1 MIDSKEQVVSSSEM
15 KENSMQK
22 VSLYFEN
29 GLMLEAKSFGATG
42 TSVGEIV
49 FNTSLTGYQEIVTD
63 PSYAGQ
69 FVTFTMPEIGN
80 VGCNAQD
87 MESKG
92 AHCKGIIVRSYQDR
106 PSNFRCEETLSALL
120 EKNSV
125 LGICEI
131 DTRFLTK
138 MLREEGAMMMVA
150 STEIHEEKALKEVL
164 ENSPRIEDVNYIEQV
179 STKEV
184 YVHNE
189 ARYNMHTFNYDKPE
203 TTKKIIALDF
213 GIKRNIL
220 NELTH
225 AGMEVTVVPNTMSA
239 EDIIAK
245 VDSKEIDGVFL
256 SNGPGDPLIL
266 KEEQEKIKKLIAH
279 RVPLFG
285 ICLGHQ
291 LLSIAH
297 GYDTYKLQF
306 GHHGGNHPVLNSV
319 TNSVEI
325 TAQNHN
331 YNVPNSIREVA
342 TVTHTNLFDNTIEG
356 LKYNDS
362 PTMSVQ
368 HHPEASPGPHE
379 SAYIFGE
386 FAKML

>member
-1 MIDSKEQVVSSSEM
+1 M
-15 KENSMQK
+15 KK

-29 GLMLEAKSFGATG
+29 GLMLEAKSFGAEG
-42 TSVGEIV
+42 TAVGEIV

-80 VGCNAQD
+80 VGCNEQD

-92 AHCKGIIVRSYQDR
+92 AHCKGVIVRHYQDR
-106 PSNFRCEETLSALL
+106 PSNFRSQETLATLL
-120 EKNSV
+120 KRENV
-125 LGICEI
+125 LGITEI

-138 MLREEGAMMMVA
+138 MLRDEGAMMMIA
-150 STEIHEEKALKEVL
+150 STEIHEKEKLKEVL
-164 ENSPRIEDVNYIEQV
+164 SASPRIEEVNYIEQV
-179 STKEV
+179 STKET
-184 YVHNE
+184 YIHQE
-189 ARYNMHTFNYDKPE
+189 GRYNTTTFMYDAPQ

-225 AGMEVTVVPNTMSA
+225 AGMEVTVVPNSISA
-239 EDIIAK
+239 EEIIKK
-245 VDSKEIDGVFL
+245 VEGKECHGVFL

-266 KEEQEKIKKLIAH
+266 KDEHEKIKKLIAKK
-279 RVPLFG
+279 VPLFG

-291 LLSIAH
+291 LLSISH
-297 GYDTYKLQF
+297 GYDTYKLKF
-306 GHHGGNHPVLNSV
+306 GHHGGNHPVKNIV
-319 TNSVEI
+319 TNTVEI

-331 YNVPNSIREVA
+331 YNVPDNITEVA
-342 TVTHTNLFDNTIEG
+342 TVTHKNLFDDTIEG
-356 LKYNDS
+356 LRYKDA
-362 PTMSVQ
+362 PIISVQ

>member
-1 MIDSKEQVVSSSEM
+1 
-15 KENSMQK
+15 MQK

-29 GLMLEAKSFGATG
+29 GLFLEAKSFGAEG
-42 TSVGEIV
+42 TSVGECV

-87 MESKG
+87 MESQG
-92 AHCKGIIVRSYQDR
+92 AYCKGIIVRQYQDR
-106 PSNFRCEETLSALL
+106 ASNFRAQESLSALL
-120 EKNSV
+120 KKYGV

-131 DTRFLTK
+131 DTRFITK
-138 MLREEGAMMMVA
+138 TLRDQGAMMMVA
-150 STEIHEEKALKEVL
+150 STEVHNKENLKDIL
-164 ENSPRIEDVNYIEQV
+164 ANTPRIEEINYIEEV
-179 STKEV
+179 STKV
-184 YVHNE
+184 PYIHKE
-189 ARYNMHTFNYDKPE
+189 ARYNMAYFAYDTPQ

-225 AGMEVTVVPNTMSA
+225 AGMEVTVVPNSMLA
-239 EDIIAK
+239 EEIISK
-245 VDSKEIDGVFL
+245 VTSSEIDGVFL

-266 KEEQEKIKKLIAH
+266 KAEQEKIKKLIEAK
-279 RVPLFG
+279 VPMFG

-291 LLSIAH
+291 LLSISH
-297 GYDTYKLQF
+297 GYETYKLQF
-306 GHHGGNHPVLNSV
+306 GQHGGNHPVQNQETGV
-319 TNSVEI
+319 VEI

-331 YNVPNSIREVA
+331 YNVPTSIKEVA
-342 TVTHTNLFDNTIEG
+342 TVTHINLFDQTIEG
-356 LKYNDS
+356 VKYKNS
-362 PTMSVQ
+362 PILSVQ

-379 SAYIFGE
+379 SAYIFQA
-386 FAKML
+386 FADMLER

>member
-1 MIDSKEQVVSSSEM
+1 M
-15 KENSMQK
+15 KK
-22 VSLYFEN
+22 ISLYFEN
-29 GLMLEAKSFGATG
+29 GLFLEAKSFGAEG

-80 VGCNAQD
+80 VGCNSQD

-92 AHCKGIIVRSYQDR
+92 AHCKGIIVRSYQKR
-106 PSNFRCEETLSALL
+106 PSNFRCEETLDELL
-120 EKNSV
+120 KRENI
-125 LGICEI
+125 LGITEI

-138 MLREEGAMMMVA
+138 MIRDEGAMMMVA
-150 STEIHEEKALKEVL
+150 STETHKKDALKEIL
-164 ENSPRIEDVNYIEQV
+164 EQSPRIEEVNYIEQV
-179 STKEV
+179 STKKS
-184 YVHNE
+184 YVHKE
-189 ARYNMHTFNYDKPE
+189 GRYDADKFAYSKPE
-203 TTKKIIALDF
+203 TSKKIIALDF

-225 AGMEVTVVPNTMSA
+225 AGMEVTVVPNSMSA
-239 EDIIAK
+239 EEIIK
-245 VDSKEIDGVFL
+245 KIDSKEIDGVFL

-266 KEEQEKIKKLIAH
+266 KDEQEKIKKLIAH
-279 RVPLFG
+279 KVPLFG

-291 LLSIAH
+291 LLSISH
-297 GYDTYKLQF
+297 GYDTYKLKF
-306 GHHGGNHPVLNSV
+306 GHHGGNHPVKNSI
-319 TNSVEI
+319 TNAVEI

-331 YNVPNSIREVA
+331 YNVPDNITEIA
-342 TVTHTNLFDNTIEG
+342 KVTHTNLFDNTIEG
-356 LKYNDS
+356 LMYNDS

-379 SAYIFGE
+379 SAYIFAE
-386 FAKML
+386 FAKMLK